1 MWARGFSVYGKW
13 EEQQEKFKVLKMA
26 HGERWQLTTE
36 LLPPKGI
43 DLLDL
48 VGPQLKK
55 PSFM

>member
-1 MWARGFSVYGKW
+1 MESG
-13 EEQQEKFKVLKMA
+13 EEQQEKFKVLRMA
-26 HGERWQLTTE
+26 HGACWQLTTE

-55 PSFM
+55 TLINVKAKRI

>member
-1 MWARGFSVYGKW
+1 
-13 EEQQEKFKVLKMA
+13 MA

-43 DLLDL
+43 ELLDL

-55 PSFM
+55 NALM